1 MHLSDAS
8 RSDLL
13 LLVVTLL
20 AAISW
25 MFSREAIFLMPP
37 LLFVATR
44 FLLAGLVLCLIGQ
57 QHLRQLTARDFFR
70 SIRIGMVFGAGMCCW
85 IMGLKHASHVG
96 EGAFLTCLSAIM
108 VPVISRLFFRE
119 AQPASTWLAIPVAV
133 TGLALLSLRNGFRPE
148 TGQIFFVLA
157 ATIFA
162 LYFIL
167 NTRAANV
174 ASRTDVNGNTVIQGR
189 IPVIVLTALALLT
202 VGTVGLMLSWLL
214 EDWELTQGVL
224 SMDLVGWVLA
234 SALIGTAARFFVQT
248 YAQSLSPHSHGV
260 VILILE
266 PVWVAIIAALWFGET
281 MTGIQF
287 TGCMVIFLALLINR
301 WRLVGRWVRSAFRI

>member
-37 LLFVATR
+37 LLFVAVR
-44 FLLAGLVLCLIGQ
+44 FLLAGLVLSLIGHR
-57 QHLRQLTARDFFR
+57 HLRELTAGDFFR
-70 SIRIGMVFGAGMCCW
+70 SIRIGLVFGVGMCCW

-119 AQPASTWLAIPVAV
+119 AQPLSTWLAIPVAV
-133 TGLALLSLRNGFRPE
+133 AGLALLSLKNGFRPE
-148 TGQIFFVLA
+148 TGQVYFVLA

-174 ASRTDVNGNTVIQGR
+174 VSRTDAAGNTIVQAR
-189 IPVIVLTALALLT
+189 IPVIVLTSLALLT
-202 VGTVGLMLSWLL
+202 VGSVGMALSWLL
-214 EDWELTQGVL
+214 EPWALAQGGL
-224 SMDLVGWVLA
+224 SMGLAGWVLA

-260 VILILE
+260 VILIVE
-266 PVWVAIIAALWFGET
+266 PVWVALIAALWFGET
-281 MTGIQF
+281 MSGIQLA
-287 TGCMVIFLALLINR
+287 GCMVIFLALVINR
-301 WRLVGRWVRSAFRI
+301 WRLVGRWIRSAFGL